1 MGTSISSG
9 RWVADYTNMRL
20 YRDTSVTA
28 TVTDS
33 TNTVYS
39 DVQYLF
45 DDAAQMDDDVPI
57 SAQTPTEYTII
68 NQWFIDDESPK
79 YLTGG
84 AIQTSGYSSG
94 TDHYIRA
101 VEYTSTTPFG
111 PTDIGKVLTGTTTTD
126 TGTILAYDER
136 YASNDGIVWLRVDD
150 PTPGGDEFDQ
160 TEAYTVATSS
170 AAGSVVDT
178 NSGSFSQTGE
188 SLWANPYIVTTLDNT
203 TRAYAIQDGVKVTDT
218 EQSWPADIG
227 FNSDGSIDVVLKVSE
242 FGNLIDDGVTTWFA
256 RRGGTLYDHFEIDLS
271 VGGRQP
277 VPLSPGADGQNDAI
291 GHYNMTWSGGSG
303 TALAVGDIVSI
314 DSDSEIAA
322 IVADVTD
329 SGATGDFD
337 YFLIRGLSQLTSAAA
352 SAESPANK
360 TMTLVTQ
367 TDLTP
372 VTDEPSV
379 TVTSGALTRD
389 INNGNGSRPYS
400 HDLNCNSLSWIRVY
414 RALKFKTR
422 RGSVIQIDGQD
433 GEQYT
438 GNAVQLEYG
447 TQTGAF
453 VEGEVVWGQTSGAF
467 GTIVADHDDGA
478 TGDLI
483 LRDVRGTFTTEV
495 VGDASSGPTD
505 FATITSVRTI
515 ATPKT
520 SPLGTYAGG
529 TFFGAPGVVPVLA
542 SIGAGEANNYILVDD
557 DGDTQSPPIQ
567 VSITVGSLAAGVRAS
582 VFRLLVA
589 GGAIDKDEYASHNT
603 NNTEGLGTFE
613 VGSSIGSEVPSV
625 DSWIR
630 VEYSTDQ
637 EDRYH
642 FSAYSGAIF
651 TLTTNADWTGN
662 TNTATDA
669 DGLVLTDTTTP
680 ATFISDGVLPGMM
693 VQNTTDGSVGVVA
706 TVDSE
711 TVLTLEAQLSGG
723 SGNDW
728 AISDGYEINKLVR
741 TYDNTANVYCP
752 FIDDVATGTTL
763 SRDIVYGGDV
773 PVVVRT
779 REGGVWLPF
788 EVENTIDSGGMTQ
801 AAILTADTIAT

>member
-9 RWVADYTNMRL
+9 RWVADYTNKRL
-20 YRDTSVTA
+20 YRDTTVTA
-28 TVTDS
+28 TVTD
-33 TNTVYS
+33 TANVLYS
-39 DVQYLF
+39 DLMSLF
-45 DDAAQMDDDVPI
+45 DDAAQMDDEEPI
-57 SAQTPTEYTII
+57 SAQTPTEYSII
-68 NQWFIDDESPK
+68 KQWFIDDESPK

-101 VEYTSTTPFG
+101 VEYTSTTAFG
-111 PTDIGKVLTGTTTTD
+111 ASDIGLVLTGGTTSD
-126 TGTILAYDER
+126 TGTIIAYDER
-136 YASNDGIVWLRVDD
+136 YGTGDGIVWLRVDD
-150 PTPGGDEFDQ
+150 PTSGGDEFDQ
-160 TEAYTVATSS
+160 SETYTVASSS
-170 AAGSVVDT
+170 AAGSVDDT

-188 SLWANPYIVTTLDNT
+188 SLWANPYIVTTLPAT
-203 TRAYAIQDGVKVTDT
+203 TRAYAIQDGTKVTDAA
-218 EQSWPADIG
+218 QSWPASIG
-227 FNSDGSIDVVLKVSE
+227 FNSDGSIDVLLKVSE
-242 FGNLIDDGVTTWFA
+242 FGNLIDDGVTLWFA
-256 RRGGTLYDHFEIDLS
+256 RRGGSLYDHFEIDLS

-277 VPLSPGADGQNDAI
+277 VPLSPGEDGQNDAI
-291 GHYNMTWSGGSG
+291 GHYNATWTGGSG
-303 TALAVGDIVSI
+303 TLEVGDVVSM
-314 DSDSEIAA
+314 DADSEEAA

-337 YFLIRGLSQLTSAAA
+337 YFLIRSLTQLSAGAA
-352 SAESPANK
+352 SGESTSTK
-360 TMTLVTQ
+360 TMTIAAVSS
-367 TDLTP
+367 LTP

-379 TVTSGALTRD
+379 TVTSGQLDRD

-400 HDLNCNSLSWIRVY
+400 HDLDCNSLSWLRVY

-422 RGSVIQIDGQD
+422 RGSTIQIDAQD

-438 GNAVQLEYG
+438 GNAAQLEYG
-447 TQTGAF
+447 TQTGSF
-453 VEGEVVWGQTSGAF
+453 VEGEVVYGQTSGAF

-495 VGDASSGPTD
+495 VGDAASGPTD
-505 FATITSVRTI
+505 FATVTTVRNI

-557 DGDTQSPPIQ
+557 DGVTQSPPVQ
-567 VSITVGSLAAGVRAS
+567 VSITVGSLESGVRAA
-582 VFRLLVA
+582 VFRLLA
-589 GGAIDKDEYASHNT
+589 ADGEIDKDEYTSHNT
-603 NNTEGLGTFE
+603 NNTEGSTSFE
-613 VGSSIGSEVPSV
+613 VAASIGSEVPSV

-630 VEYSTDQ
+630 VEYATDT

-642 FSAYSGAIF
+642 FASYSGAIW
-651 TLTTNADWTGN
+651 TLTSNADWTGN

-680 ATFISDGVLPGMM
+680 ATFVTDGVLPGMM

-706 TVDSE
+706 SVDSE
-711 TVLTLEAQLSGG
+711 TQLTLETQLTGG

-728 AISDGYEINKLVR
+728 AIADGYEINRLVR

-779 REGGVWLPF
+779 RLGGTWLPF